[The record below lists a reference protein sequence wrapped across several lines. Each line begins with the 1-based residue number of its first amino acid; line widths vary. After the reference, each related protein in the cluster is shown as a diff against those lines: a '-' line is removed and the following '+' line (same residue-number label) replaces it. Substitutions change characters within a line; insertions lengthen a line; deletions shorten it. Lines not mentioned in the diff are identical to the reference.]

1 MKEERYVEK
10 YSLSRCRFDPDGSRL
25 SGPAQAQRAA
35 RREAGPGVSARGGGG
50 AHFSGARGGGT
61 HFSGARRGGTH
72 FSGARVGGHFAGRSY
87 SRSYRGHY
95 YGGGPAW
102 GGFGYGAV
110 LGGLLLAPYALGPE
124 YYAYPDEYYL
134 APPDD
139 AVAYCMRRFKSY
151 DLRSGTYLGYDG
163 YRHPCP

>member
-1 MKEERYVEK
+1 MLKNIASIGAALILAVAA
-10 YSLSRCRFDPDGSRL
+10 YSGS
-25 SGPAQAQRAA
+25 AQAQRA
-35 RREAGPGVSARGGGG
+35 RQAGPGVSARVGGG
-50 AHFSGARGGGT
+50 A

-72 FSGARVGGHFAGRSY
+72 FSGARRGGTPFAGARTGGVHFRAPHYAGRSY
-87 SRSYRGHY
+87 GYRGHY
-95 YGGGPAW
+95 NRGPSW
-102 GGFGYGAV
+102 GGLGYGAV

>member
-1 MKEERYVEK
+1 MLKNIASIGAALILAVAA
-10 YSLSRCRFDPDGSRL
+10 YSGS
-25 SGPAQAQRAA
+25 AQAQRA
-35 RREAGPGVSARGGGG
+35 REAGPGVSARGGGG
-50 AHFSGARGGGT
+50 AHFSGGRGGGT
-61 HFSGARRGGTH
+61 HI
-72 FSGARVGGHFAGRSY
+72 SGARVGGHFAGRSY
-87 SRSYRGHY
+87 NRSYRGHY
-95 YGGGPAW
+95 YGGGPSW
-102 GGFGYGAV
+102 GGLGYGAV